1 MKLNDL
7 FASEELH
14 FKKLQDLVAESI
26 REEEL
31 LSTKLLEAEQDRDLT
46 LAQKLADQVAEFGGS
61 WAFILVFFAI
71 LMIWIFFNV
80 FALNNFAFDP
90 YPFILLNLV
99 LSCVAALQAPIIMM
113 SQNRKEEKDRR
124 RARSDYLVNLKA
136 EIEVRN
142 LHSKLDL
149 LITEQMKSLFE
160 VQRAQLELLEELQ
173 GQVQNLKSQL

>member
-1 MKLNDL
+1 MKLKEL

-14 FKKLQDLVAESI
+14 LKKLQELVAESI

-31 LSTKLLEAEQDRDLT
+31 LSTKLLEAEQDHDLT
-46 LAQKLADQVAEFGGS
+46 LTQRLADRVAEFGGS
-61 WAFILVFFAI
+61 WGFIVLFFAI
-71 LMIWIFFNV
+71 LSTWICFNV
-80 FALNNFAFDP
+80 FTFELWVFDP
-90 YPFILLNLV
+90 YPFILLNLI

-124 RARSDYLVNLKA
+124 RSRSDYLVNLKA

-149 LITEQMKSLFE
+149 LITEQMKSLFD

-173 GQVQNLKSQL
+173 VQSLRNKSS